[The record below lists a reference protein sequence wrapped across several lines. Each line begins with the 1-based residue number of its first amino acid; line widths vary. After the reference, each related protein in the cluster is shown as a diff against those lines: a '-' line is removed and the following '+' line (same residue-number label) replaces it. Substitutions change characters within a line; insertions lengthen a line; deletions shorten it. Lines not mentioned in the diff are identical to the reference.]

1 MVKCLECE
9 INQMTLCDVL
19 SGDSIKNYDFGSIV
33 YRMNGEGGAHTPE
46 ICACEKINAPSRANS
61 LRPRNLPN
69 NTAQMFPADVLM
81 VLPDKS
87 EL

>member
-1 MVKCLECE
+1 
-9 INQMTLCDVL
+9 
-19 SGDSIKNYDFGSIV
+19 
-33 YRMNGEGGAHTPE
+33 MNGEGGAHTPE
-46 ICACEKINAPSRANS
+46 ICTCEKSMRRRGRT
-61 LRPRNLPN
+61 LCDQGNLPN